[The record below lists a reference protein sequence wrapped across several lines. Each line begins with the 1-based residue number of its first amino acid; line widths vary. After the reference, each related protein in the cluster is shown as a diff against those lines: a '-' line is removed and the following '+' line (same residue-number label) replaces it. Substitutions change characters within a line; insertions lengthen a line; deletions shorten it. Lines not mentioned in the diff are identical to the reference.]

1 MKSKKLLYIGLFIF
15 VFALAIVVTVVVDGG
30 TRREASSQPENSSLV
45 QLEEDGRPNAETM
58 GLVGAPPMKPA
69 DHIDR
74 WVPELRHQG
83 CLTCHQN
90 GASGAPKPTADHYY
104 QENQDG
110 QIFRDNCIQC
120 HADQSGQ
127 KTAFNSEE

>member
-1 MKSKKLLYIGLFIF
+1 MKSKKLLYIGLFISVF
-15 VFALAIVVTVVVDGG
+15 VLAVVVTVVVDGG
-30 TRREASSQPENSSLV
+30 KGGKVSSQPERPILI
-45 QLEEDGRPNAETM
+45 QLEEEGRPEAETM

-90 GASGAPKPTADHYY
+90 GASEAPKPTADHYY
-104 QENQDG
+104 LEDQEG
-110 QIFRDNCIQC
+110 TIFRDNCIQC

-127 KTAFNSEE
+127 KTVFNSDE

>member
-15 VFALAIVVTVVVDGG
+15 VFVLAVVVTVVVDGG
-30 TRREASSQPENSSLV
+30 AGSEVSSQAEKTILV
-45 QLEEDGRPNAETM
+45 QLEEEGRPDAETM
-58 GLVGAPPMKPA
+58 GLDGAPPMKPA

-104 QENQDG
+104 QEDQDG

-120 HADQSGQ
+120 HADQTIQ